1 MGAGPGPDLMFESSA
16 SPSKGRFKFKLGVG
30 PGVLDFELVVTGRGF
45 TLFFFAE
52 AIGAL
57 HLRTEAVCG
66 CEKEG

>member
-1 MGAGPGPDLMFESSA
+1 MGVGPGPDPMFESSA

-52 AIGAL
+52 AIGVL
-57 HLRTEAVCG
+57 HLRTETACG
-66 CEKEG
+66 CEKER